1 MTDMENNII
10 NLNALKAFH
19 LYINEETRKRIR
31 TYYFVST
38 RQQMNNLI
46 VEVQTALVR
55 KVNEEWIE
63 WNKKDWFEVADD
75 ADNLKDHVE
84 GIRWTIDEILET
96 ASTDV
101 QKAIDMTNNE
111 LLPMLCP
118 AISDN
123 DTGYIEIMVNIYEG
137 GRLLTGLI
145 PNVSE
150 VISVVQY
157 TEPVYDDKLEQIR
170 DILNK

>member
-1 MTDMENNII
+1 MENNII

-38 RQQMNNLI
+38 RQQMNNLFI
-46 VEVQTALVR
+46 EIDIALKKKLNELFRVR
-55 KVNEEWIE
+55 PYEEWVKI
-63 WNKKDWFEVADD
+63 ADD
-75 ADNLKDHVE
+75 ADSLKDHVQV
-84 GIRWTIDEILET
+84 IKWTIDEILEA

-111 LLPMLCP
+111 LLPKLYP
-118 AISDN
+118 SIKENDN
-123 DTGYIEIMVNIYEG
+123 GYIEIMADISPDG
-137 GRLLTGLI
+137 TLLTADI